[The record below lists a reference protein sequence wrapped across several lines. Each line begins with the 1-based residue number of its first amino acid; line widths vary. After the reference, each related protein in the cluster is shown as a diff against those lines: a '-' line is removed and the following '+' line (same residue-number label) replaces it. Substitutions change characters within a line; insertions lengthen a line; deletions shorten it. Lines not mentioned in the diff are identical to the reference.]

1 MSQNTER
8 PTQSTNDGPW
18 IMAAYF
24 FTLTAN
30 STFADD
36 IDSKPSVKGS
46 TKIRPIEISGAPT

>member
-1 MSQNTER
+1 MKEL
-8 PTQSTNDGPW
+8 
-18 IMAAYF
+18 IIFAVYF